1 MPSCVFRDF
10 RSERMPTFGEKR
22 WERGDT
28 ETRHHIKW
36 NIFKDNGHLETCC
49 KFTQERHIRQI
60 SAYPFFFF
68 NTFLEALL
76 QQIDSYSIMVMGKKL
91 IVQFLCGYKIEII
104 EYLLLSSMQWPVLS
118 TPIPLFNLPIP
129 AVPITSKPWQSQ
141 NWMTESPEEATCFGQ
156 TSVTPAVQ

>member
-1 MPSCVFRDF
+1 
-10 RSERMPTFGEKR
+10 
-22 WERGDT
+22 
-28 ETRHHIKW
+28 
-36 NIFKDNGHLETCC
+36 
-49 KFTQERHIRQI
+49 
-60 SAYPFFFF
+60 
-68 NTFLEALL
+68 
-76 QQIDSYSIMVMGKKL
+76 MGKKL